1 MTAAEARRGPGW
13 LPTPVGLTAEWYAH
27 CARGELRFQRCRACG
42 RWRHPPRHLCP
53 ACGGEA
59 WSWERVGG
67 RGVLFSWTVTHQAL
81 HPGFADALPYAV
93 LVVELDEGVRV
104 VCGARGIDNADLALD
119 LPVAIEIDRVNDE
132 VGLLYARPA

>member
-1 MTAAEARRGPGW
+1 MTPAEAQRGPGW

-27 CARGELRFQRCRACG
+27 CARGELRFQRCNACG
-42 RWRHPPRHLCP
+42 RWRHPPRHLCA
-53 ACGGEA
+53 ACGSEK
-59 WSWERVGG
+59 WSWEPARG

-81 HPGFADALPYAV
+81 HPGFADAMPYAV
-93 LVVELDEGVRV
+93 LVVELEEEVRV

-132 VGLLYARPA
+132 IGLLYARPA